1 MGIKEIL
8 IATVIALITGVVI
21 VHYEYYQF
29 GASEEN
35 GTQPQ
40 PPQSTISNVSNV
52 SDAAQP
58 PSPIQP
64 VVPAPSAPPDRRK
77 QLQQLHH
84 PNNATITV
92 TFWLN
97 LPGKTQLTV
106 DEEVTLYYKFDDNAE
121 SNGYFTLFNVSP
133 EGSLSLLFQNLDIQA
148 NRIYSLPKAQI
159 DWQPE
164 QLVAMDSRLSLE
176 KGEEYFKAIVT
187 SAPLSLETELATALQ
202 EMAFWGTSE
211 LTVFVQ

>member
-8 IATVIALITGVVI
+8 IAAVIALITGVITGVVI

-35 GTQPQ
+35 GTQLQ
-40 PPQSTISNVSNV
+40 PPLSTV
-52 SDAAQP
+52 SDAAKP
-58 PSPIQP
+58 PLPIRP
-64 VVPAPSAPPDRRK
+64 VESAPKIAPPDRRE

-84 PNNATITV
+84 ANNATITV

-106 DEEVTLYYKFDDNAE
+106 DEEVTLYYKFNDDAE